1 MRRVFEGGGVV
12 LVRVLVRVAAT
23 LCVASIVAACSVV
36 APSSFTGSSA
46 PDSAGGPK
54 PASTAPSVPE
64 VAHPWH
70 PGMPQ
75 LGIDVDWTG
84 NSQDSHAV
92 IRPNAARMIDYAI
105 RLNANSIP
113 VSFPFYTD
121 GITSDTL

>member
-1 MRRVFEGGGVV
+1 MSRVLHGRPLGLG
-12 LVRVLVRVAAT
+12 RVLVRLPAT

-84 NSQDSHAV
+84 NSQASCAV
-92 IRPNAARMIDYAI
+92 IRAQGGPIID
-105 RLNANSIP
+105 
-113 VSFPFYTD
+113 
-121 GITSDTL
+121 